1 MHLFNI
7 FNWHLAWY
15 PLLKAEDIYKLIYQS
30 VFGPGHILGD
40 LDRERINFN
49 RELLL
54 AQDSEPGAEWEPIDP
69 NELLIRVNLAA
80 IARFGTKTERLFKAV
95 IDTARTFIPRPQY
108 LPLRLNAAL
117 KWCQVN
123 LPGEVEKL
131 KIIAAYP
138 QHPPRHSTVY
148 LENYRPA
155 YRVVLSQLWLGV

>member
-7 FNWHLAWY
+7 LSWHLSRY
-15 PLLKAEDIYKLIYQS
+15 PLLKAEDIYKLIYQG
-30 VFGPGHILGD
+30 VFGPGHILAD
-40 LDRERINFN
+40 LNQEKKNFS

-54 AQDSEPGAEWEPIDP
+54 AQDSKPSGEWEPIDP
-69 NELLIRVNLAA
+69 NELLIRVNLAPLT
-80 IARFGTKTERLFKAV
+80 RLGTKAEQLFQAV
-95 IDTARTFIPRPQY
+95 IDTARTFTPRPQH

-131 KIIAAYP
+131 KFIAAHP
-138 QHPPRHSTVY
+138 QHPPRHSPTY

-155 YRVVLSQLWLGV
+155 YRVVLYRLWFGF